1 MQNVSTEAIQWK
13 VLRFLVIIKTGNDWY
28 KSKNEFLRLIIWF
41 LFVTYL
47 TFHYFKK
54 HHPSKE
60 TTRSSVSE
68 LIKNITAISVNILH
82 EYKELK
88 IDIYGSD
95 LNVLYKCLL
104 ESYTS
109 ICLYLYC
116 NQFKAK
122 KYKSILFCLS
132 LSYRLH
138 FSTFAPIY
146 SIFLL
151 KNFISFAGNQTQAT
165 LKKVF
170 CLRLL
175 ANQCDQI
182 GKFISWQ

>member
-13 VLRFLVIIKTGNDWY
+13 ILRFLVIIKTGNDWY

-146 SIFLL
+146 SIFRL
-151 KNFISFAGNQTQAT
+151 KILYFLRRESNPGDSEESF
-165 LKKVF
+165 LP
-170 CLRLL
+170 
-175 ANQCDQI
+175 
-182 GKFISWQ
+182 